1 MGAHQLR
8 GKQQCGAALDV
19 LAVVGVDAVRG
30 PHSLGAL
37 HDPQVDAA
45 AAACAGL
52 DLQGGEALVERV
64 QEPVDGQGLVVDG
77 GRPLASRGGVGDL
90 VARGQQGGVVVP
102 LEVGDVQALHE
113 GGDGVEQVLPGPGG
127 AQVQDPLV
135 TVLRGPAGA
144 VGQDPLRVGA
154 GQLGVDID
162 HLRLEPQAEL
172 HAQGVDVLHERLQ
185 TVRPGLGGDLPVA
198 QSGGVVAPG
207 AEPAVVQDIA
217 LDAGL
222 GRSVG
227 QGLELVQVVVEVD
240 GLPGVEQYRAG
251 VLGMGGQRAQPGVA
265 AVGQGVE
272 SLAPGEDGPRRGVGL
287 AGGQRDLSGQEQLPG
302 PQELAPRGRVHRQV
316 ADVAGPGDMSC
327 VDAPAA
333 PAEAGGAGGQPG
345 DGVVPGAPL
354 PGLAQAG
361 AGGEGS
367 VYEPALLDVVPGG
380 VEQFVGAV
388 GYGQHRG
395 QLADDEVGSLL
406 AAGLGAVVSDPGA
419 HAHQPA
425 GLQAQLGS
433 QGELVGGV
441 GSAGA
446 DHAGG
451 TGRSV
456 LGALLVGEGGG
467 VGREGRAVGT

>member
-1 MGAHQLR
+1 M
-8 GKQQCGAALDV
+8 
-19 LAVVGVDAVRG
+19 
-30 PHSLGAL
+30 
-37 HDPQVDAA
+37 
-45 AAACAGL
+45 
-52 DLQGGEALVERV
+52 
-64 QEPVDGQGLVVDG
+64 
-77 GRPLASRGGVGDL
+77 
-90 VARGQQGGVVVP
+90 
-102 LEVGDVQALHE
+102 
-113 GGDGVEQVLPGPGG
+113 
-127 AQVQDPLV
+127 

-172 HAQGVDVLHERLQ
+172 HAQGVDVLHEGLQ
-185 TVRPGLGGDLPVA
+185 AAGPGLGGDAPVA
-198 QSGGVVAPG
+198 QAGGVVAPG
-207 AEPAVVQDIA
+207 AEPAVVEHVA
-217 LDAGL
+217 LDADL
-222 GRSVG
+222 GGGVG

-240 GLPGVEQYRAG
+240 GLPGVEQHRAG
-251 VLGMGGQRAQPGVA
+251 AVGVSRVRAQPGVA
-265 AVGQGVE
+265 AVGQGVQA
-272 SLAPGEDGPRRGVGL
+272 LAPGEDRPRRGVGL
-287 AGGQRDLSGQEQLPG
+287 PRGQRDLARQEQLSG
-302 PQELAPRGRVHRQV
+302 SQELAPRGRVHRQV

-380 VEQFVGAV
+380 VEQLVGAV

-419 HAHQPA
+419 HAHQSA